1 MNKNT
6 FISASAGTGK
16 TYRLVEEYMEILR
29 SDEKLGIENILA
41 ITFTEK
47 AAAEMKERV
56 AKAILEQIDKAASEG
71 ERKRWKEINSRVM
84 HAWIS
89 TIHSFCARILR
100 ESILNTNSDLDPGFS
115 IITGTKKILEL
126 QALEGSSRAISI
138 LWMK

>member
-16 TYRLVEEYMEILR
+16 TYRLVEEYMGILR

-56 AKAILEQIDKAASEG
+56 AKAILEQIDKAASES

-100 ESILNTNSDLDPGFS
+100 ESIEYKFRSGSWILDHYGNEEDTRTSGPW
-115 IITGTKKILEL
+115 KILL
-126 QALEGSSRAISI
+126 AQSRFSG
-138 LWMK
+138 